1 MKKVLQ
7 KLFVPDHLEYL
18 TLDENLMIVE
28 LSSDVKRFADCPDEV
43 GVGNDVRVGFPEL
56 IGTEELLEGVFC
68 GEEKSFELKS
78 IGRFPNDRAPLYL
91 DFYVNLYQ
99 DEESQEKKLIVFF
112 EDVTDRM
119 MLEQRLVQSSN
130 ETHLLLAALS
140 NSRNYINQIISSM
153 AEALVV
159 TKNSGQIK
167 SVNPAAEN
175 LFGYEQEELQGE
187 NISILI
193 ADRNFLN
200 LIAEEAILGDGE
212 LLKDIELVCHT
223 KAGQKIIVEFSCSRI
238 APDSDSNANTEAGLK
253 DIIYIGRNITERQRT
268 QQRLT
273 AQYAIGRILS
283 EATNFEQALPKILLA
298 ICEVLGWTLG
308 EFWIV
313 EETSPNRGGEFNLH
327 RDFLPPSK
335 ILKCAEIWSRPS
347 AVSGEFIEFSKSLVF
362 AWDAYLPGHVW
373 ATRSSLWVSDVL
385 QEPLFRR
392 KKVAE
397 ENNLH
402 TVFSIPVLSNG
413 EVLGVMVFFHREIQ
427 QPDQD
432 LLQTMNAIASQ
443 IGQFMKRKRAEI
455 ALVESEERY
464 RDLFE
469 NATDLIQSV
478 GPDGSF
484 IYVNRAWKETL
495 GYSEA
500 DLANMSVF
508 EVLDPDC
515 KEQCL
520 EMFQRVISGE
530 QCQRVQAAFRSKT
543 GQRIFVE
550 GSVNCKFVEG
560 KPVAT
565 RGIFRDITQRLLAE
579 EALRH
584 EQEQTERLLLNILPE
599 AIADRLKQEHAT
611 IAESFAAVTVL
622 FADIVGFT
630 EIASSLSPIALVSL
644 LNQIFS
650 SFDRLTEHYG
660 LEKIKT
666 IGDAYM
672 VVGGLP
678 KRRVNHAEAIAE
690 MALDMQGAIAEF
702 NAQNNLNF
710 NIRIGIHSGP
720 VVAGVIGIKKFIYD
734 LWGDTVN
741 TASRME
747 SHGSPGRIHISDTTH
762 RLLRHKY
769 VFEKRGIIQVKG
781 KGEMRTYFLLA
792 RQDIRD
798 LQSIELAKINF
809 KESMVQASQRLI
821 KRIKNKLEQDYFG
834 ESR

>member
-1 MKKVLQ
+1 MKKVLK
-7 KLFVPDHLEYL
+7 KLLAPHHLEYL

-28 LSSDVKRFADCPDEV
+28 LSPDVRRFADCPDEV
-43 GVGNDVRVGFPEL
+43 DVGKDVRVGFPEL
-56 IGTEELLEGVFC
+56 IGTEELLFSVCC

-78 IGRFPNDRAPLYL
+78 IGRFPHNGAPLYL
-91 DFYVNLYQ
+91 DFYANLYE
-99 DEESQEKKLIVFF
+99 DEESQEKQLIIFF
-112 EDVTDRM
+112 EDVTERM
-119 MLEQRLVQSSN
+119 LLEQRLVQSSN

-159 TKNSGQIK
+159 TKASGQIK

-175 LFGYEQEELQGE
+175 LFGYQQDELKGE
-187 NISILI
+187 NISTLI
-193 ADRNFLN
+193 ADENFLN
-200 LIAEEAILGDGE
+200 LMAEEEILGSEE
-212 LLKDIELVCHT
+212 LLKDIEVACNT
-223 KAGQKIIVEFSCSRI
+223 KEGKKIIVEFSCSRI
-238 APDSDSNANTEAGLK
+238 ATDTDSNQQANTAAK
-253 DIIYIGRNITERQRT
+253 DIIYIGRDITERQRT
-268 QQRLT
+268 QQRLS
-273 AQYAIGRILS
+273 AQYAIGRVLS

-298 ICEVLGWTLG
+298 ICEVLGWTVG
-308 EFWIV
+308 EFWIP
-313 EETSPNRGGEFNLH
+313 EITFPNCQGDFNRHL
-327 RDFLPPSK
+327 DLPPSK
-335 ILKCAEIWSRPS
+335 IIKCVEVWSRPS
-347 AVSGEFIEFSKSLVF
+347 VVTADFIEHSKNLVF
-362 AWDAYLPGHVW
+362 AWDVDLPGYVW

-385 QEPLFRR
+385 KEPLFVR
-392 KKVAE
+392 KKLAE
-397 ENNLH
+397 KNNLH
-402 TVFSIPVLSNG
+402 AAFGIPVISNG
-413 EVLGVMVFFHREIQ
+413 EVLGVMVFFHREVQ

-432 LLQTMNAIASQ
+432 LLQTINAIASQ
-443 IGQFMKRKRAEI
+443 IGQFMERKRAEI
-455 ALVESEERY
+455 ALAESEERY

-478 GPDGSF
+478 AADGSF

-495 GYSEA
+495 GYTETE
-500 DLANMSVF
+500 LANMSIF
-508 EVLDPDC
+508 EVLHPDC
-515 KEQCL
+515 KAECL
-520 EMFQRVISGE
+520 EMFNRVLSGE
-530 QCQRVQAAFRSKT
+530 KLQRVQAAFRSKA
-543 GQRIFVE
+543 GQKIFVE

-565 RGIFRDITQRLLAE
+565 RAIFRDITQRLVAE

-599 AIADRLKQEHAT
+599 AIAERLKHEQAT
-611 IAESFAAVTVL
+611 IAENFAAVTVL

-650 SFDRLTEHYG
+650 AFDRLTEHYG

-690 MALDMQGAIAEF
+690 MALDMQKAIAEF
-702 NAQNNLNF
+702 NSQNNLNF

-747 SHGSPGRIHISDTTH
+747 SHGSPGRIHVSDTTH

-781 KGEMRTYFLLA
+781 KGDMRTYFLLA
-792 RQDIRD
+792 RQNITD
-798 LQSIELAKINF
+798 LPNIELAKRNF
-809 KESMVQASQRLI
+809 KESMAQASQRLI
-821 KRIKNKLEQDYFG
+821 KKIKKKLEQQYFG
-834 ESR
+834 QSQ